1 MIATSSQQF
10 EILLR
15 KLRQSHEFDPLREK
29 IESLAAQ
36 RAENLVKATEM
47 VDVYRLQGEIKALTE
62 LRRLLTA
69 EVAKREQNAL

>member
-36 RAENLVKATEM
+36 RAESLVKATEM